1 MYMHLTEFD
10 WPIAIPDVTSS
21 CTQNLV
27 SDGGFEALTGRYN
40 ASHNRGTK

>member
-1 MYMHLTEFD
+1 MHLTEFD

-40 ASHNRGTK
+40 ASHKRGTK